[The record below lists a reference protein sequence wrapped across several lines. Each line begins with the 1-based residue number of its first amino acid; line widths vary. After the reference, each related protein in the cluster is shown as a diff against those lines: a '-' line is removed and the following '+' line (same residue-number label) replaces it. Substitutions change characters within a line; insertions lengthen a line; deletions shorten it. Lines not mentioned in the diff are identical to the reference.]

1 MTSLDKVSNGLLDK
15 QTIEKAF
22 KELGYLIRKRTN
34 GNAYCELIVVGG
46 ASILLNYGFRLTT
59 SDIDCSDE
67 YKVLMNDLISFV
79 ASKYNLPEYWINSN
93 FTNTKSYSVNLKRV
107 SSHYKSYGN
116 GVLEIRTIKDLYLLA
131 MKIVSGRKYKNDYS
145 DILGIISIMTEKK
158 MMINK
163 ELLDKAIIELYG
175 THDVIDI
182 DAYDFALEVI
192 KNPNKY
198 HYSEIVD
205 IEKTNLKT
213 IKMSV
218 HTNMNQEELEYVLSK
233 LDL

>member
-22 KELGYLIRKRTN
+22 KELGNLIRKRTN

-79 ASKYNLPEYWINSN
+79 ANKYNLPEYWINSN

-131 MKIVSGRKYKNDYS
+131 MKI
-145 DILGIISIMTEKK
+145 
-158 MMINK
+158 
-163 ELLDKAIIELYG
+163 
-175 THDVIDI
+175 
-182 DAYDFALEVI
+182 
-192 KNPNKY
+192 
-198 HYSEIVD
+198 
-205 IEKTNLKT
+205 TNLRFDS
-213 IKMSV
+213 IIFFLAAISPA
-218 HTNMNQEELEYVLSK
+218 
-233 LDL
+233 